1 VAPGVINED
10 PAHDLCCHSEKM
22 SPTPPIDVA
31 LVDQSQ
37 IHLVNQGGG
46 LKGVADALAAQPTGR
61 YPAQLLVDQWQQP
74 IERALVAAT
83 PVS

>member
-1 VAPGVINED
+1 V
-10 PAHDLCCHSEKM
+10 
-22 SPTPPIDVA
+22 SPTPPINVA

-37 IHLVNQGGG
+37 IHLVNQSGG
-46 LKGVADALAAQPTGR
+46 LKGVADSLAAKPTGR
-61 YPAQLLVDQWQQP
+61 DPAQFRVDQWQQP